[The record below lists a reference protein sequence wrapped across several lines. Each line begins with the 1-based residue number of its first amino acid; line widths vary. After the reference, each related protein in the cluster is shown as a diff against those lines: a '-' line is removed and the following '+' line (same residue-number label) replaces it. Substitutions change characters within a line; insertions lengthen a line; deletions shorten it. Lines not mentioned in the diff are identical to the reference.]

1 MNSPPTPDA
10 NGQNLANNGS
20 DDNLSG
26 AMWTSGQPCDTRYL
40 HVMPPNTW
48 TCRSGLQMAH
58 TASSRHPGVV
68 NVQFC
73 DGSVKAI
80 KSTVN
85 MNAWWALGSRAGGEI
100 VSADQY

>member
-1 MNSPPTPDA
+1 
-10 NGQNLANNGS
+10 
-20 DDNLSG
+20 
-26 AMWTSGQPCDTRYL
+26 
-40 HVMPPNTW
+40 
-48 TCRSGLQMAH
+48 MAH

-85 MNAWWALGSRAGGEI
+85 INAWWALGSRAGGEI